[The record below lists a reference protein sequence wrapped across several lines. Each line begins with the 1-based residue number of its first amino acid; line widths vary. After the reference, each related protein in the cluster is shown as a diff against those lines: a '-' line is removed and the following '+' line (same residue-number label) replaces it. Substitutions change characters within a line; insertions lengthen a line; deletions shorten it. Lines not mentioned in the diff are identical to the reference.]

1 MDRRRFSRDLGLIT
15 LASLSGIRN
24 AWAGTGKKGP
34 TFLILS
40 GWQTVNIGDIAH
52 TPGMLSLVDRF
63 FPDAEYWLWP
73 RDIEGHGVEDMLKR
87 HFPKLGILK
96 TDTPREGEVAMTRE
110 VKRVFD
116 RCDIL
121 LHGSGPKIFEK
132 KRIKAW
138 IDHTRKPYGVCGVT
152 ENTVYP
158 ELAEVIDRSRFFFTR
173 ETASLQVVRGHVG
186 MAGNPA
192 TEFFP
197 DATFAIGIHDESGAR
212 RILDAHGL
220 RDKEFICVI
229 SRLRYSP
236 YHKIHANYPW
246 DRKKIEEVE
255 AANERYKEKDHRK
268 LRTAIIHWVRETGKR
283 VLLCPEMTY
292 ELDIMDELL
301 INPLPE
307 DVRPFVSKLTDFWIT
322 DTAASVYRRAFA
334 VVSMECHSCIIALAN
349 GTPAFY
355 VRQKEDTVK
364 GQMFYDIGL
373 SEWVFEIDG
382 IEGEDISRELRK
394 LTGDAEAGIRKVRQ
408 AMQKVDAQYDKCF
421 SAVQAS
427 I

>member
-1 MDRRRFSRDLGLIT
+1 MDRRRFSRDLGTIT
-15 LASLSGIRN
+15 LASLAGIRT
-24 AWAGTGKKGP
+24 AWAGEGRKGP

-52 TPGMLSLVDRF
+52 TPGLLSLIDRY
-63 FPDAEYWLWP
+63 FPDALYYLWP
-73 RDIEGHGVEDMLKR
+73 RDIEGYGVEKMLKR
-87 HFPKLGILK
+87 HFPKLRILK
-96 TDTPREGEVAMTRE
+96 TDTPREGDVEMTRE

-116 RCDIL
+116 SCDIL

-138 IDHTRKPYGVCGVT
+138 VDYTGKPYGVCGVT

-173 ETASLQVVRGHVG
+173 ETASLQVVRGHAG
-186 MAGNPA
+186 MSGKPA

-197 DATFAIGIHDESGAR
+197 DATFAINIRDDAGAG
-212 RILDAHGL
+212 RIMEAHGL
-220 RDKEFICVI
+220 KDREFICVV

-236 YHKIHANYPW
+236 YHKIHTNYPW

-301 INPLPE
+301 LNPLPE

-322 DTAASVYRRAFA
+322 DTAASVYRRSFA

-355 VRQKEDTVK
+355 VRQKEDTIK

-373 SEWVFEIDG
+373 SEWVFEIDA

-394 LTGDAEAGIRKVRQ
+394 LTSHYEAGSRKIAEAFRI
-408 AMQKVDAQYDKCF
+408 VDGQYKICF
-421 SAVQAS
+421 SSLKANV
-427 I
+427 